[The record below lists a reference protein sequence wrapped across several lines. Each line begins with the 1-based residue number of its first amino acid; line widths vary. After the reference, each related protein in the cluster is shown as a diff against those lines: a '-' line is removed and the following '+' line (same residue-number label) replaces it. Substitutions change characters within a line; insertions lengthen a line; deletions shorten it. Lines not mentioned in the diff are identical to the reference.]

1 MIGFTENVSGRR
13 IVVVRKAGGLVVGVR
28 FSAPRQGYTKPS
40 LPQAEMVLSF
50 EGKDD
55 FLEKLLSIPQ
65 EVADFSEEEFL
76 LGWLRGFRGF
86 FGAEAVEL
94 FDKEENG
101 ECGDDK
107 ADDIGE
113 EEAVV
118 DGWRSGLLCG
128 FERGECFFGEIPVE
142 FGEVDFVED
151 EPQGRHHNVGNERG
165 DNFPKSGADNNTDRE
180 IDDVSFYGKFFEFFD
195 ERCHRTCLKRLF
207 FRRKLFFCLSSTS
220 FESRKKTIFSGKT
233 FKFSVL

>member
-1 MIGFTENVSGRR
+1 MET
-13 IVVVRKAGGLVVGVR
+13 
-28 FSAPRQGYTKPS
+28 
-40 LPQAEMVLSF
+40 
-50 EGKDD
+50 
-55 FLEKLLSIPQ
+55 LLSIPQ
-65 EVADFSEEEFL
+65 EVADFSEEERFFGERIGSGSFL
-76 LGWLRGFRGF
+76 FFLVF

-107 ADDIGE
+107 ANDIGE
-113 EEAVV
+113 EETVV

-151 EPQGRHHNVGNERG
+151 EPQGRHHNVGNEGG
-165 DNFPKSGADNNTDRE
+165 DNFSESGADNNTDRE

-195 ERCHRTCLKRLF
+195 ERCHRQGVFL
-207 FRRKLFFCLSSTS
+207 
-220 FESRKKTIFSGKT
+220 T
-233 FKFSVL
+233 FLLW